1 MDRKQLLQDLIKSA
15 SGEGFNLKEWLTKY
29 QNPIYGGLAGM
40 GIGAASSAAMDLL
53 SNKKKKN
60 NSWLRHL
67 IMGLGGGAAGA
78 GAGYLYDNPD
88 MFDKK
93 TEPSSEL
100 SDEERVNNS
109 VALDMP
115 DEQVLKETLSNDN
128 NLTASEAVG
137 NIKNTAKRTSDSLK
151 KQWAQAGDKIDEERV
166 NNSVA
171 LDMPDEQVLK
181 ETLSNDNNLTDK
193 ERSDLIVPVINKSP
207 EELQQLSKET
217 TDIINI
223 AKVEIKTKDA
233 QLQGLMAVRDQL
245 PQSAEAARAKIDVA
259 INRLNTEISGF
270 QQQYDE
276 ASSQLRNIQKNMEVG
291 GRLAREQATNTNTAI
306 VEKTKVLGQQL
317 TAQFDE
323 IKALQELQKQH
334 IPDVD
339 TKIAIDEEIR
349 KRQEIVNR
357 LQQEINKIKGA
368 R

>member
-40 GIGAASSAAMDLL
+40 GIGAAGSAAMDLL

-93 TEPSSEL
+93 TEPSSE
-100 SDEERVNNS
+100 SSTEN
-109 VALDMP
+109 
-115 DEQVLKETLSNDN
+115 KF
-128 NLTASEAVG
+128 TASEAVG
-137 NIKNTAKRTSDSLK
+137 NVKNIAKRTPDSLK

-217 TDIINI
+217 TDTINI
-223 AKVEIKTKDA
+223 AKAEIKTKGS

-276 ASSQLRNIQKNMEVG
+276 ASSQLNNIQKNMEVG
-291 GRLAREQATNTNTAI
+291 GRLSREQATNTNTEI

-349 KRQEIVNR
+349 KRQEIVNQ
-357 LQQEINKIKGA
+357 LQQEINKIKGS

>member
-40 GIGAASSAAMDLL
+40 GIGAAGSAAMDLL

-128 NLTASEAVG
+128 NLT
-137 NIKNTAKRTSDSLK
+137 
-151 KQWAQAGDKIDEERV
+151 
-166 NNSVA
+166 
-171 LDMPDEQVLK
+171 
-181 ETLSNDNNLTDK
+181 DK

-223 AKVEIKTKDA
+223 AKVEIKTKGA

-276 ASSQLRNIQKNMEVG
+276 ASSQLNNIQKNMEVG